1 MVFKWRVIV
10 INKAW
15 RFSWLTF
22 TRDEVSKLKE
32 DGESYTI
39 QTICSSL
46 ITLMEEMSQEHSPA
60 ILGLDISRNYLSF
73 CQFELDPL
81 IEDVSSFDQ
90 NRAEYFLA

>member
-39 QTICSSL
+39 QTICPTL

-60 ILGLDISRNYLSF
+60 ILGLDISRNYLSSR
-73 CQFELDPL
+73 QFELDPL

-90 NRAEYFLA
+90 NRTEYFLA